1 MYVNEMTEL
10 MNICMIYDNHG
21 NVLLQNRRKK
31 NWAGVAFPGGHVEK
45 GEALVPSVIREIKE
59 ETGLDIKNV
68 KLCGVK
74 EWFKEGVR
82 CMVFFYKTNCFQ
94 ERCSPLRKVRYFGRR
109 QIRFQNI
116 PWQMTLRI
124 IWNCFIQKK
133 SANCFTEQMKHAF

>member
-59 ETGLDIKNV
+59 ETGLDIKISEYPLANDFENN
-68 KLCGVK
+68 L
-74 EWFKEGVR
+74 EL
-82 CMVFFYKTNCFQ
+82 FYSEEISELFYGAD
-94 ERCSPLRKVRYFGRR
+94 EA
-109 QIRFQNI
+109 
-116 PWQMTLRI
+116 RI
-124 IWNCFIQKK
+124 LKK
-133 SANCFTEQMKHAF
+133 Y